1 MMILADKKHKGIV
14 ARVIQQA
21 GSGWMHRKLM
31 KCPKIVIIINKRR
44 KKEWGL
50 VEDASSLSL
59 GCLSTSHLPPAQTAM
74 NGLLSTLH
82 NWQQFNM

>member
-1 MMILADKKHKGIV
+1 MMILADKKHKGSV

-21 GSGWMHRKLM
+21 GSGWMHGKL
-31 KCPKIVIIINKRR
+31 KSPKIVIIIKKKKRKR
-44 KKEWGL
+44 
-50 VEDASSLSL
+50 VVDASSSSL